1 MSLTKQQKDEL
12 RRLLENLCKETA
24 EQVQQLEESSRPV
37 SLDESIGRL
46 SRMDAINQ
54 QNMALAA
61 FESAKQRL
69 TMLQAALTRLDDE
82 EVYGICLLCKKPI
95 SWERLKAKPE
105 ALACIK
111 CAR

>member
-1 MSLTKQQKDEL
+1 MSLNKEQKDEL
-12 RRLLENLCKETA
+12 RIELESLCQQTA
-24 EQVQQLEESSRPV
+24 EQVKELEESSRPV

-54 QNMALAA
+54 QNMNLAR

-69 TMLQAALTRLDDE
+69 ALLEAALVRLNDKA
-82 EVYGICLLCKKPI
+82 YGDCILCKKPI
-95 SWERLKAKPE
+95 SWERLQAKPE

-111 CAR
+111 CAS